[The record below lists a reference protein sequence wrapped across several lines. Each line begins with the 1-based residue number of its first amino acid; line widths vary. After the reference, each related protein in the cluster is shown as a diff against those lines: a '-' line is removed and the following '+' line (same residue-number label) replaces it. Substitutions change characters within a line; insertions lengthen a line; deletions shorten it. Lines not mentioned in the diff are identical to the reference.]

1 MAKPK
6 RVDRRIM
13 VGLDNATLAPLQELA
28 DIQGIPMA
36 TLVANLLQELGP
48 QLIKTIRMVRKA
60 QEGLKAEALTEGL
73 DTLADLQNSVG
84 LLSKEMITD
93 LKGVAQ

>member
-1 MAKPK
+1 
-6 RVDRRIM
+6 M
-13 VGLDNATLAPLQELA
+13 VGLDNPTLATLQELA

-48 QLIKTIRMVRKA
+48 QLTKTIRMVRKA

-73 DTLADLQNSVG
+73 DSLADLQQTVG
-84 LLSKEMITD
+84 KLSKEMVSD
-93 LKGVAQ
+93 LKGAAQ

>member
-1 MAKPK
+1 MAKPR

-28 DIQGIPMA
+28 DMQGIPLA
-36 TLVANLLQELGP
+36 TFVSNLLQEVGP
-48 QLIKTIRMVRKA
+48 HLIKTIRMVRKA

-73 DTLADLQNSVG
+73 DTLSDLQQTVG
-84 LLSKEMITD
+84 SMSKAMISD